1 MAIEECREK
10 GLKCGECCRLGPL
23 LLVLTECACSPVE
36 YFGAERVTSGDEDK
50 KHEEKEAESG
60 EEGKA
65 ARAMPNILPSKS
77 DPE

>member
-1 MAIEECREK
+1 M
-10 GLKCGECCRLGPL
+10 GPL
-23 LLVLTECACSPVE
+23 KTAKRKDSNVVRNSTYLCIVPHIVLLCLE

-65 ARAMPNILPSKS
+65 ARAIPNVFPSKS